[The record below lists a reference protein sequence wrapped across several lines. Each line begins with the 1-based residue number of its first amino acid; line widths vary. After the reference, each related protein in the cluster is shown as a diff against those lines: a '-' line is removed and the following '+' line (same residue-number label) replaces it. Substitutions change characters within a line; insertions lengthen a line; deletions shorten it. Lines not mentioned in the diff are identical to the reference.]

1 MLKAST
7 EERNGEAGHL
17 PSWLRG
23 LRERRK
29 LPKQGPGWSP
39 SRKWVL
45 AYLEAGAERTH
56 LKAKK
61 LHFFD
66 AHLVTF
72 TICYT

>member
-29 LPKQGPGWSP
+29 LPKQGPGW
-39 SRKWVL
+39 VL